1 MCILFVCLYVQME
14 KTNTTASNFQTI
26 NSQSIGCEMKL
37 PISLTSTNRTKTKMK
52 NWSND
57 LQPNS
62 IFLGTQSIAA
72 SKFGWGTER
81 RQISSVCCLCSFYWR
96 EHSSRSRRQHCSNRN
111 SNNKTPPLIASPSS
125 LSIHSWASFF
135 YLHSHSTMCTRL
147 NAPSSSALMRRFG
160 QLVVGTST
168 CDSWFMTTKYIGR
181 NLSMWR
187 WRRLRTKLLLT
198 SSYSD
203 WKPLDHD

>member
-1 MCILFVCLYVQME
+1 MRISRLSSFITGKAHAIMCILFVCLYVQME

-81 RQISSVCCLCSFYWR
+81 RQISSVCCLCSTDESTAAEVDDNIAR
-96 EHSSRSRRQHCSNRN
+96 IATATTRP
-111 SNNKTPPLIASPSS
+111 PPLIASPSS
-125 LSIHSWASFF
+125 LFIHSWASFF

-168 CDSWFMTTKYIGR
+168 CDS
-181 NLSMWR
+181 
-187 WRRLRTKLLLT
+187 
-198 SSYSD
+198 
-203 WKPLDHD
+203 

>member
-111 SNNKTPPLIASPSS
+111 SNNKTPPPDCI
-125 LSIHSWASFF
+125 SIFSFHSF
-135 YLHSHSTMCTRL
+135 L
-147 NAPSSSALMRRFG
+147 G
-160 QLVVGTST
+160 
-168 CDSWFMTTKYIGR
+168 
-181 NLSMWR
+181 
-187 WRRLRTKLLLT
+187 LLLLFTFTFYNVHTPKRPIIISIDETIRPTRCWDEHLRFMIYDHEIYWTESVHVAMAETENQT